1 MGDGDHCKKW
11 RMRTPQPRWKRF
23 LGIVLTRAH
32 MCTDKHT
39 HATQATGTAFAQLE
53 KGSLDG
59 AMKTLVA
66 LKGVG
71 PGVCACVW
79 RGGDDSDGGGDVTMN
94 MRV

>member
-1 MGDGDHCKKW
+1 
-11 RMRTPQPRWKRF
+11 MRTPQPRWKRF

-71 PGVCACVW
+71 PGVGVW
-79 RGGDDSDGGGDVTMN
+79 VFGEAVMIV
-94 MRV
+94 MVVVM